1 MKHSFIDRYAD
12 LDSPLH
18 LLEARSKI
26 IGFTALI
33 AGVLAVSPASRY
45 GFLPYFFLAAIM
57 MGVSQIPLNFIVSRT
72 LLILPFVLLAGIAA
86 PWKGSV
92 GFAWFAALVMRSLL
106 CLILLVIL
114 TNTTRFPEFLRG
126 LRRLGVPRI
135 LVLNLG
141 FLYRY
146 LFVLTDEAMRM
157 RMARDCRRVG
167 RMPPRAEF
175 RLLGS
180 MLGSLLIRSFER
192 AERMYQAMLS
202 RGHSTDFPVL
212 APRSFGWR
220 DLLFLALVVSFLYL
234 VLR

>member
-33 AGVLAVSPASRY
+33 AAVLLIPPGSGTA
-45 GFLPYFFLAAIM
+45 FMLFFFLAAVL
-57 MGVSQIPLNFIVSRT
+57 MGVSQIPLSYIVGRT

-86 PWKGSV
+86 PWRDDA
-92 GFAWFAALVMRSLL
+92 GFVRITTLLMRSSL
-106 CLILLVIL
+106 CLILLVVF
-114 TNTTRFPEFLRG
+114 TNTTRFTELLRG
-126 LRRLGVPRI
+126 LKKLGCPRI

-146 LFVLTDEAMRM
+146 LFVLTDEVMRM
-157 RMARDCRRVG
+157 KLARDSRRVG
-167 RMPPRAEF
+167 RLPARREL

-180 MLGSLLIRSFER
+180 MLGSLLVRSFER

-202 RGHSTDFPVL
+202 RGYALDFPVL
-212 APRSFGWR
+212 APRRFTARDIVFLGVVASFVYG
-220 DLLFLALVVSFLYL
+220 